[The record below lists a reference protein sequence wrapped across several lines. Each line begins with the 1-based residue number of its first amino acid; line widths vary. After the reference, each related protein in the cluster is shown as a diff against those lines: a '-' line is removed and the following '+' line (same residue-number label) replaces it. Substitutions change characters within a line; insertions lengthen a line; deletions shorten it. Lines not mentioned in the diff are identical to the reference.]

1 VRAIDEDDAFEE
13 GFHMAM
19 VEWFEFQV
27 PGKVICA
34 EHCVDSIGAEMDK
47 VGGTKVLLVTDE
59 GVEKAGVAQAVY
71 DGMGSGSAE
80 IVGTFNQVPPNS
92 EIQVVHACY
101 DKAKEVGADALI
113 SAGGGSVI
121 DTAKA
126 ATILMVEGGD
136 LLDHQSAVYTP
147 SAAMPP
153 HISVPTTAGTGS
165 EATFAA
171 VIADH
176 EQMMKLIFQG
186 PELAPTVAML
196 DPMMTRTLPPH
207 LTASTGMDALTH
219 CIEALHSEMHEP
231 ICDGLALHAIRLI
244 GEYLPRAY
252 KDGGDIEARTYM
264 LIAAN
269 MGGVAFANAFVGI
282 VHAMAHSVGGKYGI
296 PHGVA
301 NSILLPYGME
311 FNLRYVEEGVPAKYK
326 MVADALSLDVANLD
340 DVGGAM
346 KGIDFVREFTQ
357 GLDLPQNLSEVGL
370 PADGLDAVT
379 EDAMIDGSMFN
390 NPGEPEYEE
399 VLDLYKKAL

>member
-1 VRAIDEDDAFEE
+1 
-13 GFHMAM
+13 MAM

-47 VGGTKVLLVTDE
+47 IGGNKALLVTDV
-59 GVEKAGVAQAVY
+59 GVEKAGLCQIVM
-71 DGMGSGSAE
+71 DGMESGTGE
-80 IVGTFNQVPPNS
+80 IVGVFNEVPPNS
-92 EIQVVHACY
+92 EIQIVQKCY
-101 DKAKEVGADALI
+101 GMAKEKGADSII
-113 SAGGGSVI
+113 SVGGGSCI
-121 DTAKA
+121 DTAKG
-126 ATILMVEGGD
+126 ATLLMVEGGE

-147 SAAMPP
+147 TGAMPP
-153 HISVPTTAGTGS
+153 HIAIPTTAGTGS
-165 EATFAA
+165 ESTFAA

-186 PELAPTVAML
+186 PDLAPTVAML
-196 DPMMTRTLPPH
+196 DPIMTKTLPPH

-231 ICDGLALHAIRLI
+231 ICDGLALYAIKI
-244 GEYLPRAY
+244 IKDYLLRAY

-282 VHAMAHSVGGKYGI
+282 IHAMAHSVGGKFGV

-301 NSILLPYGME
+301 NAILLPYGME
-311 FNLRYVEEGVPAKYK
+311 FNLRYVEEGVPEKYR
-326 MVADALSLDVANLD
+326 MVAEALGLDVHGDD
-340 DVGGAM
+340 DVTASR
-346 KGIDFVREFTQ
+346 KAIEWLR
-357 GLDLPQNLSEVGL
+357 GLTMELALPQKLSEVNV

-379 EDAMIDGSMFN
+379 DDAMIDGSMFN

-399 VLDLYKKAL
+399 VLDLFNQAY

>member
-1 VRAIDEDDAFEE
+1 
-13 GFHMAM
+13 MAM

-34 EHCVDSIGAEMDK
+34 EHCVDSIGTELDK
-47 VGGTKVLLVTDE
+47 VDATKVLIVTDT
-59 GVEKAGVAQAVY
+59 GVEKAGLV
-71 DGMGSGSAE
+71 E
-80 IVGTFNQVPPNS
+80 IVKEGLESGTAELVGVFNEVPPNS
-92 EIQVVHACY
+92 EIKIVQKCY
-101 DKAKEVGADALI
+101 DAVKASGADALI
-113 SAGGGSVI
+113 SVGGGSVI
-121 DTAKA
+121 DTAKGT
-126 ATILMVEGGD
+126 TILMVEGGD

-147 SAAMPP
+147 SSPMPP
-153 HISVPTTAGTGS
+153 HIAIPTTAGTGS
-165 EATFAA
+165 ESTFAA

-196 DPMMTRTLPPH
+196 DPVMTRTLPPH

-244 GEYLPRAY
+244 KDYLLRSY
-252 KDGGDIEARTYM
+252 KDGSDIEARTFM

-301 NSILLPYGME
+301 NAILLPYGME

-326 MVADALSLDVANLD
+326 MVADSLGIDVAGDDDDTAARKAIEYLKNLT
-340 DVGGAM
+340 V
-346 KGIDFVREFTQ
+346 EL
-357 GLDLPQNLSEVGL
+357 GLPTKLGEVGL
-370 PADGLDAVT
+370 PEDGLEAVT
-379 EDAMIDGSMFN
+379 DDAMIDGSMFN
-390 NPGEPEYEE
+390 NPGEPEFEE
-399 VLDLYKKAL
+399 VKELFRQAL

>member
-1 VRAIDEDDAFEE
+1 M
-13 GFHMAM
+13 GL

-27 PGKVICA
+27 PSKVICA
-34 EHCVDSIGAEMDK
+34 EHCVDSIGAELDK
-47 VGGTKVLLVTDE
+47 TGGTRALLVTDE
-59 GVEKAGVAQAVY
+59 GVQNAGIDKAVLE
-71 DGMGSGSAE
+71 GMDSGEAE
-80 IVGTFNQVPPNS
+80 IVGTFNGVPPNS
-92 EIQVVHACY
+92 EIKVVHACWE
-101 DKAKEVGADALI
+101 KAREVEADCLI
-113 SAGGGSVI
+113 SLGGGSVI

-126 ATILMVEGGD
+126 TTILMTEGGE

-147 SAAMPP
+147 STTMPP
-153 HISVPTTAGTGS
+153 HISIPTTAGTGS

-186 PELAPTVAML
+186 PELAPRVAML
-196 DPMMTRTLPPH
+196 DPAMTVTLPPG

-231 ICDGLALHAIRLI
+231 ICDGLALHGIRLI
-244 GEYLPRAY
+244 GQYLPRAF
-252 KDGGDIEARTYM
+252 KDGNDMEARTYM

-301 NSILLPYGME
+301 NAILLPYGME
-311 FNLRYVEEGVPAKYK
+311 FNLRYEEEGVPRSYR
-326 MVADALSLDVANLD
+326 MVAEALGVEVAGLD
-340 DVGGAM
+340 DAEAARS
-346 KGIDFVREFTQ
+346 GIGRIRDLTAEL
-357 GLDLPQNLSEVGL
+357 GLPVKLSEVGL
-370 PADGLDAVT
+370 PADGLEAVT
-379 EDAMIDGSMFN
+379 DDAMIDGSMFN

-399 VLDLYKKAL
+399 VLEIYRQSL